1 MCGANT
7 TMSNWTELFDQTHP
21 KHLNPDENAKL
32 QYGTAGFRTKADVL
46 DYVFYDMGLIASLRS
61 KHKGG
66 ESVGLMIT
74 ASHNP
79 EHDNGIK
86 LIDPSGEMLE
96 KSWEVIATQLVQSK
110 NEDKKEYVASKLKEI
125 NAEQVVPTVI
135 IGYDTRPSSKP
146 LLEAALSG
154 LSVFGT
160 NVINY
165 NLVTTP
171 MLHFFVYNHNIH
183 KRVFEEKEYFEHF
196 GNAYSD
202 HQTFISS
209 ETKNYSKDISFDGA
223 NGVGGLKIQNLQEIL
238 KPGPNIDVF
247 NKDVSTQGK
256 LNFQCGADFVKTR
269 KTVPSGVTVGSPSN
283 KYLSVDGDAD
293 RIIYWYP
300 NSDNTVNLLDGDRI
314 AVLLAMYINELIVK
328 CNLKESV
335 NIKVIQTAYTNGN
348 CTKYIKEKVN
358 IDVIF
363 TSTGVKHLHH
373 EALKYDI
380 GVYFEANGHGTVLFS
395 QQLKTKLTQ
404 LNTEASKE
412 FLKFIEMT
420 NETVGDSFSIMLLVE
435 TVLQAKD
442 MTLEQWYALYS
453 DLPNKLSTA
462 TVSNRNLIKTIKA
475 DTEIVE
481 PLGMQD
487 SINQSVGKY
496 RNARSFVRPSGTEDI
511 VRIYVEA
518 ETDADVKQ
526 LTEEIQQVVKKY
538 L

>member
-1 MCGANT
+1 MGE
-7 TMSNWTELFDQTHP
+7 WIEKFDKTHP
-21 KHLNPDENAKL
+21 SHINPDESVKL
-32 QYGTAGFRTKADVL
+32 QYGTAGFRTKAIVL
-46 DYVFYDMGLIASLRS
+46 DYVFYRMGLLASLRS
-61 KHKGG
+61 KFKGG
-66 ESVGLMIT
+66 QSVGLMIT

-96 KSWEVIATQLVQSK
+96 QSWEVIATKLVQSS
-110 NEDKKEYVASKLKEI
+110 NDDVKKYVENKLKEFDG
-125 NAEQVVPTVI
+125 EKLPSTVI

-146 LLEAALSG
+146 LLQAALDG
-154 LSVFGT
+154 LSVFDT

-171 MLHFFVYNHNIH
+171 MLHFFVYNHNVNS
-183 KRVFEEKEYFEHF
+183 RVFEESEYFTHF
-196 GNAYSD
+196 GNAYLSYQKFLPTD
-202 HQTFISS
+202 NKS
-209 ETKNYSKDISFDGA
+209 YSQDIYFDGA
-223 NGVGGLKIQNLQEIL
+223 NGVGGVKIKELQKIIESKLKIEVYNQ
-238 KPGPNIDVF
+238 DVT
-247 NKDVSTQGK
+247 TQGK
-256 LNFQCGADFVKTR
+256 LNFQCGADFAKT
-269 KTVPSGVTVGSPSN
+269 KKIVPTGVNIKNLNN

-300 NSDNTVNLLDGDRI
+300 NEDNTIHLLDGDRI
-314 AVLLAMYINELIVK
+314 AVLFAMYINELIAR
-328 CNLKESV
+328 CNLKDKV

-348 CTKYIKEKVN
+348 CTNYIKNTLN

-373 EALKYDI
+373 EALKYDV

-395 QQLKTKLTQ
+395 EKLKSLLKQ
-404 LNTEASKE
+404 INTEESNQ
-412 FLKFIEMT
+412 FLNFIQMT
-420 NETVGDSFSIMLLVE
+420 NETVGDSFSIMLLTE

-442 MTLEQWYALYS
+442 LSLQQWYALYS
-453 DLPNKLSTA
+453 DLANKLSTA
-462 TVSNRNLIKTIKA
+462 TVSNRNLIKTINA

-487 SINQSVGKY
+487 SINKSVAKFN
-496 RNARSFVRPSGTEDI
+496 NARSFVRPSGTEDI

-518 ETDADVKQ
+518 ETSEDVNA
-526 LTEEIQQVVKKY
+526 LTEEIQQVVKTY